1 MNTSFSFLRKT
12 PPEIERQIAE
22 RIRGIRK
29 RRKISQRRLSELSG
43 VSLGSL
49 KRFEQSGE
57 ISLLSLIKIAIALD
71 ISEELERLFAD
82 APPLSIEEIINA
94 GN

>member
-57 ISLLSLIKIAIALD
+57 ISLPLNMKNPGGEHATFISLTYPA
-71 ISEELERLFAD
+71 FQ
-82 APPLSIEEIINA
+82 P
-94 GN
+94 